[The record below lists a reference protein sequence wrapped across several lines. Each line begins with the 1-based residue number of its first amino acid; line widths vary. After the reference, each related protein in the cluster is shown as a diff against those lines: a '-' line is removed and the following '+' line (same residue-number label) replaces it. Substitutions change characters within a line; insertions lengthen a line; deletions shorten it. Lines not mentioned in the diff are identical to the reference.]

1 MSKQQR
7 DAIDAA
13 MRAEPFDLNQST
25 AEHRKSFEA
34 LMVRLTRPTFPR
46 PT

>member
-13 MRAEPFDLNQST
+13 MRAEP
-25 AEHRKSFEA
+25 AELARRTGGRAGTTS
-34 LMVRLTRPTFPR
+34 R
-46 PT
+46 